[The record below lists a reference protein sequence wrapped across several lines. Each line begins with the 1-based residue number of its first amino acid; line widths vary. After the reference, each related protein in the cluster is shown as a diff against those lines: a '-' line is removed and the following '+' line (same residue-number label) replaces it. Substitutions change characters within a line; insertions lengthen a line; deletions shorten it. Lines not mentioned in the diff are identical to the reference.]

1 MFYIYRFVDKDNKII
16 YIGKT
21 KQSLR
26 YRFSQHVH
34 LPESCYS
41 RVSRIEYLECQTEAD
56 MSMKEIFYI
65 NIYRA
70 NGLAEYNV
78 SDVSQLPQEISID
91 EKNDVWKP
99 YMGSLPSVFS
109 HSVNHREKYT
119 EEPKKYI
126 QRYDGRTVKFQQ
138 NSITGKEKFVYPI
151 DLPELENLIYHFA
164 EKMKTARN
172 DLYAFYNFRHIVILA
187 LGVSSPI
194 KGKDLITLKICDV
207 FKSNGEIK
215 PYIHR
220 SRGEDVLLFYPKTV
234 NWLLFEYYRF
244 LKDIYNKDDN
254 YWLFWGQK
262 DNGTGL
268 TADAYAKILKRAI
281 KELGFNK
288 KLSMESLR
296 KTFLRFI
303 FDSAKNKYEAIA
315 CIDFF
320 IQENYRHT
328 PGRVLKY
335 IDILDHKSDFDPVL
349 FVKDKY
355 IMDAISEKC
364 LNTLKDALQSLN
376 HM

>member
-1 MFYIYRFVDKDNKII
+1 MCS
-16 YIGKT
+16 
-21 KQSLR
+21 SLFHLYCLYR
-26 YRFSQHVH
+26 YRQ
-34 LPESCYS
+34 
-41 RVSRIEYLECQTEAD
+41 
-56 MSMKEIFYI
+56 
-65 NIYRA
+65 
-70 NGLAEYNV
+70 
-78 SDVSQLPQEISID
+78 
-91 EKNDVWKP
+91 
-99 YMGSLPSVFS
+99 
-109 HSVNHREKYT
+109 
-119 EEPKKYI
+119 
-126 QRYDGRTVKFQQ
+126 
-138 NSITGKEKFVYPI
+138 
-151 DLPELENLIYHFA
+151 
-164 EKMKTARN
+164 
-172 DLYAFYNFRHIVILA
+172 
-187 LGVSSPI
+187 
-194 KGKDLITLKICDV
+194 
-207 FKSNGEIK
+207 